1 MGPGFASVARA
12 VAVVFI
18 RERGLRLRLE
28 GAAARWGSF
37 VSARVLIVVSCV
49 VAFPGCRPQ
58 VKPDVATNPSVAISK
73 EAVQAETPAGKPD
86 TPAGTSLVSR
96 VLPPPRPSDY
106 VGSEACVACHAEIA
120 ALYASHPMSQSF
132 NAVGEA
138 RAIEVCPAEQIEIA
152 GPRQYRVTREGD
164 NVVHHELLR
173 AEDGGLIYDQGEAV
187 AFAVGSG
194 KQGRAYL
201 INRDGVLYQS
211 PLGWYS
217 GAGRWDLSP
226 GYAPESHNRFQ
237 RRIGDGCLYCH
248 VGRAATSGVD
258 RYQPPFFPEPS
269 IGCER
274 CHGPGGEHVAFQLR
288 RAERAAGGTDPADAD
303 DPQVDPIVNPAKLDV
318 ARREDVCNQ
327 CHLQGKH
334 VIRRFGREFFDFRPG
349 DRLEDVFVVLTGED
363 RLDDQGRHQVVS
375 HVEQMRSSRCYIGSD
390 QAMGCTSCHDP
401 HFQPAPEQQA
411 AWYRDK
417 CFRCHDDQSC
427 SLPVENQRQAPASGS
442 CVHCHMAPLGTTNVP
457 HTAQTDHRILREAL
471 KSVESQAVSATPVGE
486 ALAVFDGAEARLP
499 SWEVARARGISKMTE
514 AWNRRDERLSQEAR
528 RLLVPEGVD
537 ARDLTAVINALGADE
552 TALAE
557 LGSSYLVNG
566 EIEPARVVWRRLLDL
581 NPDHEVALGG
591 LAVIELQRRNV
602 RVGRIHLERLLQL
615 LPEDPEWHARMAEM
629 AWAAGKRDE
638 ALQAAERVLEL
649 DPTKL
654 ELREWLVAAY
664 RSTGNAER
672 SSHHGQIVEQ
682 MRKRAGSGR

>member
-1 MGPGFASVARA
+1 MTHPAGAIATEAVPSEASV
-12 VAVVFI
+12 
-18 RERGLRLRLE
+18 
-28 GAAARWGSF
+28 
-37 VSARVLIVVSCV
+37 
-49 VAFPGCRPQ
+49 
-58 VKPDVATNPSVAISK
+58 
-73 EAVQAETPAGKPD
+73 GKPGPPVQ
-86 TPAGTSLVSR
+86 TTVASR
-96 VLPPPRPSDY
+96 VLPPSRPSDY
-106 VGSEACVACHAEIA
+106 LGSEACVACHAEIA
-120 ALYASHPMSQSF
+120 ALYASHPMAQSF
-132 NAVGEA
+132 NAVGAA
-138 RAIEVCPAEQIEIA
+138 RAIEVCPAEQIEIPGA
-152 GPRQYRVTREGD
+152 REYRVTREGD
-164 NVVHHELLR
+164 SVLHHECLR
-173 AEDGGLIYDQGEAV
+173 TEDGELIYDQGEAI

-248 VGRAATSGVD
+248 VGRAATSGSD
-258 RYQPPFFPEPS
+258 RYEPPFFPEPS

-274 CHGPGGEHVAFQLR
+274 CHGPGGAHVEFQRR
-288 RAERAAGGTDPADAD
+288 RAEQAASGSDPTSVSPSDERQAGEPDAIT
-303 DPQVDPIVNPAKLDV
+303 PQVDPIVNPAKLDI

-349 DRLEDVFVVLTGED
+349 DRLEDVFVVLTGQD

-401 HFQPAPEQQA
+401 HFQPPPEQQA

-417 CFRCHDDQSC
+417 CFQCHDDRSC
-427 SLPVENQRQAPASGS
+427 TLPLENQRQAPASGS
-442 CVHCHMAPLGTTNVP
+442 CVHCHMAPLGATNVP
-457 HTAQTDHRILREAL
+457 HTAQTDHRILREPA
-471 KSVESQAVSATPVGE
+471 KPVESPAVSAPPVGE
-486 ALAVFDGAEARLP
+486 SLAVFDGAEARLP
-499 SWEVARARGISKMTE
+499 SWEVARARGISKMTD
-514 AWNRRDERLSQEAR
+514 AWNRRDERLAQEAR
-528 RLLVPEGVD
+528 RLLIPEGVD
-537 ARDLTAVINALGADE
+537 AQDLTAVINALGADE

-557 LGSSYLVNG
+557 LGAGHLING
-566 EIEPARVVWRRLLDL
+566 EIDPARVVWRRLLDL

-602 RVGRIHLERLLQL
+602 RAGRIHLERLLKL
-615 LPEDPEWHARMAEM
+615 LPDDHEWHARMAEL
-629 AWAAGKRDE
+629 AWTAGKRDE

-654 ELREWLVAAY
+654 ELRQWLVAAY
-664 RSTGNAER
+664 RSTANAER
-672 SSHHGQIVEQ
+672 SDHHRQIVEQ
-682 MRKRAGSGR
+682 MRKRAGSAR

>member
-1 MGPGFASVARA
+1 MVVVGCA
-12 VAVVFI
+12 VAF
-18 RERGLRLRLE
+18 
-28 GAAARWGSF
+28 S
-37 VSARVLIVVSCV
+37 
-49 VAFPGCRPQ
+49 GCRPQ
-58 VKPDVATNPSVAISK
+58 VERDVSTHPSGAITTEALQAGASAGQPDP
-73 EAVQAETPAGKPD
+73 PAQ
-86 TPAGTSLVSR
+86 TTVVSR
-96 VLPPPRPSDY
+96 VMPPPRPSDY
-106 VGSEACVACHAEIA
+106 LGSEACVACHAEIA

-132 NAVGEA
+132 NTVGAA
-138 RAIEVCPAEQIEIA
+138 RAIEVCPAEQIEIPGA
-152 GPRQYRVTREGD
+152 REYRVTREGD
-164 NVVHHELLR
+164 SVLHHEWLR
-173 AEDGGLIYDQGEAV
+173 AEDGELIYDQGEAI

-248 VGRAATSGVD
+248 VGRAATNGSD
-258 RYQPPFFPEPS
+258 RYEAPFFPEPS

-274 CHGPGGEHVAFQLR
+274 CHGPGGAHVAFQRR
-288 RAERAAGGTDPADAD
+288 RAERAVSGSDPAHAD
-303 DPQVDPIVNPAKLDV
+303 RSDERHSGVPDTSDTQVDPIVNPAKLDI

-417 CFRCHDDQSC
+417 CFQCHDDQSC
-427 SLPVENQRQAPASGS
+427 SLPLESQRQAPASGS
-442 CVHCHMAPLGTTNVP
+442 CVHCHMAPLGATNVP
-457 HTAQTDHRILREAL
+457 HTAQTDHRILREAG
-471 KSVESQAVSATPVGE
+471 KPVESPAVSVPPVGE
-486 ALAVFDGAEARLP
+486 SLAVFDGAEARLP

-537 ARDLTAVINALGADE
+537 AQDLTAVINALGVDE

-557 LGSSYLVNG
+557 LGSGYLISG
-566 EIEPARVVWRRLLDL
+566 EIDPARVVWRRLLDL

-602 RVGRIHLERLLQL
+602 RVGRTHLERLLKL
-615 LPEDPEWHARMAEM
+615 LPDDPEWHARMAEM

-654 ELREWLVAAY
+654 ELRQWLVAAY
-664 RSTGNAER
+664 RSTANAER
-672 SSHHGQIVEQ
+672 SDHHRQIVER
-682 MRKRAGSGR
+682 MRKRAGSTR